1 MAELYGSYMLGSVT
15 VAYVS
20 KMLYNYT
27 TNTPVENINENIE
40 EFEDIED
47 IEDTEDTED
56 IEDTEDTE
64 ELFKCI
70 VCSEE
75 KSLDCFSKNQQK
87 KKKQGEW
94 KCKVCTKI

>member
-47 IEDTEDTED
+47 IED
-56 IEDTEDTE
+56 IEDTE

>member
-15 VAYVS
+15 VAYIS

-27 TNTPVENINENIE
+27 TNTPAENINENIE

-47 IEDTEDTED
+47 IE
-56 IEDTEDTE
+56 

-75 KSLDCFSKNQQK
+75 KSLDYFSKNQQK

>member
-47 IEDTEDTED
+47 IEG
-56 IEDTEDTE
+56 I
-64 ELFKCI
+64 KHYGGSYSCP
-70 VCSEE
+70 
-75 KSLDCFSKNQQK
+75 KY
-87 KKKQGEW
+87 
-94 KCKVCTKI
+94 